1 VLWVRLRRVEPYAP
15 ERGNALEK
23 RCSSLWKRGAC
34 YFVRC
39 CSTRWAEEAPVSDMA
54 ATIIEQFIDLVD
66 PEDPEPGWAMRVL
79 IELSKDPAPVGP
91 YAQSVKDAIIKRLLR
106 E

>member
-1 VLWVRLRRVEPYAP
+1 LEEGCVLFRSMLLDAMG
-15 ERGNALEK
+15 RG
-23 RCSSLWKRGAC
+23 
-34 YFVRC
+34 
-39 CSTRWAEEAPVSDMA
+39 APVSDMA

-79 IELSKDPAPVGP
+79 IGLSKDPAPVGP
-91 YAQSVKDAIIKRLLR
+91 YARSVKDAIIKRLLR